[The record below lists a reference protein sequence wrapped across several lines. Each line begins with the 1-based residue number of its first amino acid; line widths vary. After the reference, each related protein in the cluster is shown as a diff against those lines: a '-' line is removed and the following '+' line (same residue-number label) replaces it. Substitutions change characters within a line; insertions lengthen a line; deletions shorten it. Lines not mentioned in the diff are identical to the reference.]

1 MANNLDPERSD
12 PPDPPSTI
20 APELRAA
27 WRFSIIQQVAIY
39 ATVFMMNDRARIF
52 AAVIAHVIYW
62 AGIGFIIFLRR
73 SKPILLDL
81 LFARWSFPL
90 LWLIA
95 LIILSRIGKIG
106 AA

>member
-1 MANNLDPERSD
+1 MANDLEQQPA
-12 PPDPPSTI
+12 DPPSTI

-39 ATVFMMNDRARIF
+39 FTVFMMNDRSRIY
-52 AAVIAHVIYW
+52 AAVIAHIIYW

-90 LWLIA
+90 LWLAALVVLVQIA
-95 LIILSRIGKIG
+95 KARVQ
-106 AA
+106 

>member
-1 MANNLDPERSD
+1 MANNLEPEPID

-39 ATVFMMNDRARIF
+39 ATVFMMNDRSRIF
-52 AAVIAHVIYW
+52 AAVIAHIIYW

-73 SKPILLDL
+73 SKPILIDL

-90 LWLIA
+90 LWLA
-95 LIILSRIGKIG
+95 VLIILTRLMKSH
-106 AA
+106 AN

>member
-1 MANNLDPERSD
+1 MEEQT
-12 PPDPPSTI
+12 PDPPSTI

-39 ATVFMMNDRARIF
+39 FTVFIMNDRQRIF
-52 AAVIAHVIYW
+52 AAILAHVVYW
-62 AGIGFIIFLRR
+62 AGVAFIIFLRR

-90 LWLIA
+90 LWLLA
-95 LIILSRIGKIG
+95 LIILMRLTKSAG
-106 AA
+106 A

>member
-1 MANNLDPERSD
+1 MHAETPD

-27 WRFSIIQQVAIY
+27 WRFSIVQQCVIYVA
-39 ATVFMMNDRARIF
+39 VFFIAINIHF
-52 AAVIAHVIYW
+52 LYAAVFAHIVYW

-73 SKPILLDL
+73 SKPILIDL

-90 LWLIA
+90 LWLAA
-95 LIILSRIGKIG
+95 LIILTWVARNR
-106 AA
+106 AT

>member
-1 MANNLDPERSD
+1 MEEKTPN
-12 PPDPPSTI
+12 PPSTI

-39 ATVFMMNDRARIF
+39 FTVFMMNDRQRIF
-52 AAVIAHVIYW
+52 AAVLAHVIYW

-90 LWLIA
+90 LWLAA
-95 LIILSRIGKIG
+95 LVILVQINKAR
-106 AA
+106 AH